1 MSRETLKNLIE
12 LVPESD
18 IDVLYKVIIKFIPEV
33 EPEPDEL
40 AALLEG
46 RQDRKENGTI
56 SHNDIDRDL

>member
-40 AALLEG
+40 AALLEQFLIMTLIG
-46 RQDRKENGTI
+46 ICKI
-56 SHNDIDRDL
+56 